1 MRRFS
6 AEIEAQEIK
15 EGPYDALDFQLADLL
30 QRLNGQADKLLE
42 KMTLEVSKQRR
53 EGQIAIPCSQTEQ
66 AHLLSTP
73 VVGVAGD
80 YKPLII
86 DQGYLYLHR
95 YWQYQQQ
102 LAGQIKARVDLPTG
116 PAESGNSAP
125 DLGIDN
131 EWLDQKLAHYFKQV
145 PDDETID
152 WQQVAV
158 KRALEQHF
166 FILSGGPGTG
176 KTTTL
181 ARLLALLIE
190 QHLVNQDLGTPQNE
204 SKTVKTGGGVLASA
218 SFNIL
223 LAAPTGKA
231 AVRMLD
237 SLRSA
242 LQVMDLEDAVKQ
254 LLPAQAVTLH
264 KLLGYQPGSVHFKH
278 QRNNPLQADV
288 VLVDEASMVDIALM
302 QKLFDAVP
310 LHAKLILI
318 GDKDQLAS
326 VETGSVFSDICT
338 AFETQENLVTL
349 QKNWR
354 FAAQSGIGKLAK
366 AVNQGSGQTVLQI
379 IHDPQYS
386 ECNLLSPKLLDRRE
400 LRSELLAPWDTY
412 FDCLNQKE
420 RVLDDIFKAF
430 NQYRILCA
438 LRRGL
443 NGSDSLNQRIEHTL
457 MHRGKLNPKQGSS
470 GRWYHGRPVMIT
482 QNSTSKGFSNGDTGI
497 ALIYQ
502 GELKVYFPDGEAGHY
517 KAVAPV
523 RLPPHETAWAMT
535 IHKSQGSEFDNVT
548 LVLPHEE
555 MPLLSRQLIYTGIT
569 RAKQKVTIIADEAV
583 LRAGVET
590 SVATAT
596 RITQL
601 LP

>member
-1 MRRFS
+1 MS
-6 AEIEAQEIK
+6 SISTAAQEQK
-15 EGPYDALDFQLADLL
+15 LEASPYDALDFQLADLL
-30 QRLNGQADKLLE
+30 QRLNGQADKRLE
-42 KMTLEVSKQRR
+42 QCTLEVSKQRR
-53 EGQIAIPCSQTEQ
+53 EGQIAIPCTETEQ
-66 AHLLSTP
+66 AHLLNTP

-80 YKPLII
+80 YRPLII

-102 LAGQIKARVDLPTG
+102 LAGQIKARVDLQQG
-116 PAESGNSAP
+116 EAEIGNSAP
-125 DLGIDN
+125 DSGIDQA
-131 EWLDQKLAHYFKQV
+131 WLTNKLAQYFK
-145 PDDETID
+145 PSPEDAID
-152 WQQVAV
+152 WQQEAV
-158 KRALEQHF
+158 KRALEHNF

-176 KTTTL
+176 KTTTV

-190 QHLVNQDLGTPQNE
+190 QHLANQQLNRQQHE
-204 SKTVKTGGGVLASA
+204 SKTVKTGGGVLARA

-237 SLRSA
+237 SLRDA
-242 LQVMDLEDAVKQ
+242 LQVMELDEAVQ
-254 LLPAQAVTLH
+254 QWLPDQAVTLH

-278 QRNNPLQADV
+278 QHNNPLHADV

-310 LHAKLILI
+310 SHAKLILI

-326 VETGSVFSDICT
+326 VETGSVFSDICR
-338 AFETQENLVTL
+338 AFEAQENLVTL

-366 AVNQGSGQTVLQI
+366 AVNQGSSDTVLQI
-379 IHDPQYS
+379 IHDPHYA
-386 ECNLLSPKLLDRRE
+386 ECTLRSPELLSHRELKPELLD
-400 LRSELLAPWDTY
+400 PWDAY
-412 FDCLNQKE
+412 FACLNQKE
-420 RVLDDIFKAF
+420 LLFDDLFKAF

-443 NGSDSLNQRIEHTL
+443 NGSDSLNQRIEHSL
-457 MHRGKLNPKQGSS
+457 MHRGKLNPKQGGS

-497 ALIYQ
+497 ALMHQ
-502 GELKVYFPDGEAGHY
+502 GALKVYFPDSEAGHY
-517 KAVAPV
+517 KAIAPV

-535 IHKSQGSEFDNVT
+535 IHKSQGSEFDEVT

-569 RAKQKVTIIADEAV
+569 RAKQSVTIVADETV
-583 LRAGVET
+583 LRAGVEAT
-590 SVATAT
+590 VAPAT
-596 RITQL
+596 QITQL
-601 LP
+601 LV